1 MFSFRKSLAAF
12 GGLLLVSMIFVNLVA
27 VGNPSVQEPKKFQ
40 LEGVWKVAEVAP
52 PASNTNEKPTPIT
65 SPQPGLLIFTKGYY
79 SGMSVTANQPRT
91 AAAPAKDPSTLTD
104 AEKIARYEQ
113 WAPFIANAGTYELKG
128 STLTMHAM
136 VAKNPD
142 VMGPESTI
150 TWEVKPEG
158 ANAFWLIPPADRA
171 ATSRRVKFTRLE

>member
-1 MFSFRKSLAAF
+1 MFSSFKSFIAF
-12 GGLLLVSMIFVNLVA
+12 CALSTLFVSLVA
-27 VGNPSVQEPKKFQ
+27 IGTPAVQDQKKSQ
-40 LEGVWKVAEVAP
+40 LEGVWKVAEVL
-52 PASNTNEKPTPIT
+52 PAGSATPNT

-91 AAAPAKDPSTLTD
+91 AAPAAKDPDNLTD

-128 STLTMHAM
+128 SALTMHAM

-142 VMGPESTI
+142 VMSSDSTL
-150 TWEVKPEG
+150 TWEIKMEG
-158 ANAFWLIPPADRA
+158 ANTLWLIPTPDRA
-171 ATSRRVKFTRLE
+171 ATSRRVKFTRVE